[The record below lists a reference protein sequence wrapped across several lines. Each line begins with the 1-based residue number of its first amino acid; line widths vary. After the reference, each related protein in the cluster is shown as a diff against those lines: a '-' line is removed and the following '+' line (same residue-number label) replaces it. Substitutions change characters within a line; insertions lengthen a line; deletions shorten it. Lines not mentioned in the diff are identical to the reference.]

1 MPHSSGV
8 PMDRAVLGSPCRA
21 RAAER
26 KRMGTMIDAGIRA
39 LVQMF
44 SPPFRWVLLKSAGL
58 ALAVIVL
65 LAIGLHRL
73 LVWLASAGAHWA
85 ETMFGIS
92 APAPI
97 SILLWVLSI
106 AAGIGIIVG
115 FVFLMPA
122 VTALVGSFFVD
133 EIALEVEHEHYPAEP
148 VGTPLPLP
156 LALVEGMKTALL
168 AVLVYIIAVPFLL
181 FAGAGVA
188 RKGFYPPSFVTATRT
203 VPSISATTRNVLA
216 SNSMPTRRRSVT
228 AGSTRTPS
236 VLLRKSEIAAS
247 MLLRAFVASGTR
259 STTAFSANACSKY
272 GTAARAAA
280 PSTPKAAWDSTSSA
294 TSVRRSI

>member
-1 MPHSSGV
+1 
-8 PMDRAVLGSPCRA
+8 
-21 RAAER
+21 
-26 KRMGTMIDAGIRA
+26 MGTMIDAGIKA

-44 SPPFRWVLLKSAGL
+44 SPPFRGVLLKSAGL

-65 LAIGLHRL
+65 LAIVLHRL

-106 AAGIGIIVG
+106 AAGIGVIVG
-115 FVFLMPA
+115 SVFLMPA

-133 EIALEVEHEHYPAEP
+133 EIALEVEREHYPAEP
-148 VGTPLPLP
+148 VGAPLPLP

-181 FAGAGVA
+181 FAGAGVII
-188 RKGFYPPSFVTATRT
+188 FF
-203 VPSISATTRNVLA
+203 LA
-216 SNSMPTRRRSVT
+216 SAYLLGREYFELAAMRHQPVAQAKRLRRDHQNTVFL
-228 AGSTRTPS
+228 AGI
-236 VLLRKSEIAAS
+236 LIAA
-247 MLLRAFVASGTR
+247 FVSIPIVNLATPLFAMALMVHVYHR
-259 STTAFSANACSKY
+259 ITNAK
-272 GTAARAAA
+272 
-280 PSTPKAAWDSTSSA
+280 
-294 TSVRRSI
+294 RRT